1 MHIATAP
8 LRALTCALLGSLALI
23 ATGGA
28 QETPTPTPTPAPP
41 PAAGPGSTVYNIELI
56 IFRAT
61 GALGG
66 AENWCT
72 PSGGARSIA
81 GDEAAS
87 GTAQVGHFVG
97 LLPSSAWQLTDLEGK
112 LRASGGYVP
121 VAHVAWQQ
129 TASSWGTRAGFSL
142 AKLGVNVDGLTGTV
156 FLERGQFLHLG
167 MTLTYAMSAPP
178 PGLAAGADTPF
189 TINESRR
196 VRFYERDYFDHP
208 AFGAIAMVSPAAGA
222 RPPGR

>member
-1 MHIATAP
+1 MHIANAP
-8 LRALTCALLGSLALI
+8 VRALTLLLTALAV
-23 ATGGA
+23 AGGA
-28 QETPTPTPTPAPP
+28 TAEETPAPA

-66 AENWCT
+66 AENWST
-72 PSGGARSIA
+72 AGAGARNIA

-87 GTAQVGHFVG
+87 GSAQVGHFVG
-97 LLPSSAWQLTDLEGK
+97 LLPSSAWQLTELETK
-112 LRASGGYVP
+112 LRASGAYVP
-121 VAHVAWQQ
+121 VAHIAWQQ
-129 TASSWGTRAGFSL
+129 SASSWGTRAGFSL

-167 MTLTYAMSAPP
+167 MTLSYAMAAPP
-178 PGLAAGADTPF
+178 PGLAAGGDTPL

-196 VRFYERDYFDHP
+196 VRFYDRNYFDHP
-208 AFGAIAMVSPAAGA
+208 AFGVIALVTPAQGA
-222 RPPGR
+222 RPPER